1 MNRENLVK
9 IIKINK
15 FGTNSWNSNRDRQ
28 IKMIKEMRRKF
39 IRIYKAVFDNKSNE
53 NHKIGRE
60 KSWKNE
66 KTFIKLIEAE
76 LPMVKLG

>member
-1 MNRENLVK
+1 
-9 IIKINK
+9 
-15 FGTNSWNSNRDRQ
+15 
-28 IKMIKEMRRKF
+28 MRRKF